1 MNRKFITVILL
12 CSSFML
18 LHAEAPNQ
26 KLNSNQKLV
35 DLFSL
40 LRNNSSTY
48 KNYRLVKEDWIV
60 NFQSSLGNYLEQEK
74 AQKNAALTQLKTK
87 DSKIN
92 ILQNEIAALQ
102 NTNIDLAA
110 NNNSINF
117 LGITFS
123 KNAFTTLIGF
133 LILGLMLLVGFL
145 FVRFKRANA
154 ITSSSKLILQEL
166 EDEYE
171 SFRRVSIEREQAL
184 KRNFFDEMKKIEKL
198 KSAS

>member
-1 MNRKFITVILL
+1 M
-12 CSSFML
+12 
-18 LHAEAPNQ
+18 
-26 KLNSNQKLV
+26 
-35 DLFSL
+35 
-40 LRNNSSTY
+40 
-48 KNYRLVKEDWIV
+48 
-60 NFQSSLGNYLEQEK
+60 
-74 AQKNAALTQLKTK
+74 
-87 DSKIN
+87 
-92 ILQNEIAALQ
+92 
-102 NTNIDLAA
+102 
-110 NNNSINF
+110 
-117 LGITFS
+117 
-123 KNAFTTLIGF
+123 IGF

>member
-26 KLNSNQKLV
+26 KLNSNQKLG
-35 DLFSL
+35 DQFSL

-102 NTNIDLAA
+102 NTNIDLAG

-123 KNAFTTLIGF
+123 KNVFTTLIGF